1 MRELKETNNYT
12 VPALNRAID
21 VLEILANSD
30 NEISL
35 HELSSKTGIP
45 KSTLF
50 RILFTLEKRKFV
62 EQDYER
68 KKFGLGLKLWEL
80 GNIKIEKS
88 ELSAT
93 AVKYMKKLS
102 DRVNENVFLG
112 VLDQSDV
119 IYLQKVENTA
129 RVKTITKLGRRAP
142 AYCTATGQVIL
153 AYTSREKIDEL
164 YPNEELTKYSKN
176 TISSKEKLI
185 KKLEN
190 IREDGYAIAD
200 GEFNPE
206 LLCVSVPI
214 KDYTKQVVAALTIDM
229 ISTRNNFQ
237 KVKDLILPLKETA
250 ELISSELGYNN

>member
-1 MRELKETNNYT
+1 MKFTNNYT

-21 VLEILANSD
+21 VLEILATS
-30 NEISL
+30 EGEVSL

-50 RILFTLEKRKFV
+50 RILFTLEKRKFI

-93 AVKYMKKLS
+93 AVKYMKRLS
-102 DRVNENVFLG
+102 DKVNENVFLG

-119 IYLQKVENTA
+119 IYLQKVESSA
-129 RVKTITKLGRRAP
+129 RVKTVTKLGRRAP
-142 AYCTATGQVIL
+142 AYCTATGQAIL
-153 AYTSREKIDEL
+153 AFCTKEQIEEKFPLPDL
-164 YPNEELTKYSKN
+164 MRYSKN
-176 TISSKEKLI
+176 TIISRDKLL
-185 KKLEN
+185 KKLET

-206 LLCVSVPI
+206 LLCISVPI
-214 KDYTKQVVAALTIDM
+214 RDFSKEVVAALTIDM
-229 ISTRNNFQ
+229 LSSRGNIQKLKDIITPLRDTAAAISM
-237 KVKDLILPLKETA
+237 
-250 ELISSELGYNN
+250 ELGYNF